1 MLFIFNLPFPDI
13 SFFGIEI
20 NSDFHKL
27 SAVCRVRDQIA
38 PVVNLLQG
46 LLRTAIQFEFKYI
59 DVFGSFNHG
68 ISPSGGTTYFSIYKL
83 SQEFENEIEYDL
95 IMSFCLGI

>member
-1 MLFIFNLPFPDI
+1 MLFVFNLPFPDI

-38 PVVNLLQG
+38 PVVDLLQG
-46 LLRTAIQFEFKYI
+46 LFRTAIQFEFKYI
-59 DVFGSFNHG
+59 NVFGSFNHG
-68 ISPSGGTTYFSIYKL
+68 ISRPVALRTSAST
-83 SQEFENEIEYDL
+83 NCP
-95 IMSFCLGI
+95 MSLKTR